1 MAYLQKTP
9 TRLRWCF
16 LIFVQNYYTK
26 LEPTLNKVTNLQ
38 RAERVV
44 ILYLCVRIRVRG
56 GATRLGTGFVP
67 HPEQNPIPSF
77 QLFCGLPLHP
87 LPLGGNGKDGVG
99 FFFATSSLYK
109 FHFVLRSIESI
120 ALHLHRPCGDP
131 RRYAEIERVVMPE
144 YASHHHTSHRP
155 LTFVRAPASVWWC
168 FAWWFR

>member
-1 MAYLQKTP
+1 
-9 TRLRWCF
+9 
-16 LIFVQNYYTK
+16 VQNYYTK

-99 FFFATSSLYK
+99 CRGSFPLSLM
-109 FHFVLRSIESI
+109 
-120 ALHLHRPCGDP
+120 A
-131 RRYAEIERVVMPE
+131 
-144 YASHHHTSHRP
+144 
-155 LTFVRAPASVWWC
+155 APVQPTKDTL
-168 FAWWFR
+168 